1 MKMKKLTAL
10 MLSILIVLSASAALV
25 GATDAAAPA
34 WTTREPDLVITE
46 IANDTS
52 GNGIAGY
59 TDGKDVF
66 EFFEIYNNS
75 NVTISLYDYCITYNG
90 NKPSNDQYESTIV
103 EITPF
108 LTNNQWENKPGNYLD
123 GSTLQWTDNEKPVGD
138 LSNLPTNPETFFIE
152 PGECVVVWCIYAE
165 AYFAMFNEGKGMSM
179 ADFRS
184 FWNIPDNVKVIA
196 FDGNSDTEHG
206 GHGNNFNL
214 KNSKCGSYGI
224 AKYSDMLNL
233 AANTGD
239 TTKDENAKYGYIN
252 IYDEKTYREFE
263 DMVFWINNDFDSWGS
278 LKSQPNL
285 TFNYTV
291 DAKGEGAALLTEI
304 TNKEHAY
311 DIRRGILCG
320 TYCDPTP
327 GYLTDVQKLTMPA
340 YKFKAGETVQLPTA
354 EDAEYMPYE
363 IWYRDGQVLTG
374 FNINGT
380 TYQPGTT
387 FTASAAGT
395 ITVEP
400 LFADEVTTA
409 KPETTKKPETSKAPE
424 TTAEVTEAPAGDE
437 TTAAPAEK
445 KGCGSSVAYAAVA
458 LVAIFGTAVVCKKK

>member
-1 MKMKKLTAL
+1 MKMKMLTAL

-46 IANDTS
+46 ICPDTS

-59 TDGKDVF
+59 TDGKDPF

-75 NVTISLYDYCITYNG
+75 SVTINLYDYCITYNG

-165 AYFAMFNEGKGMSM
+165 AYFAMFNEGKGVSM

-196 FDGNSDTEHG
+196 FDGNSDTKHG

-239 TTKDENAKYGYIN
+239 TT
-252 IYDEKTYREFE
+252 
-263 DMVFWINNDFDSWGS
+263 
-278 LKSQPNL
+278 
-285 TFNYTV
+285 
-291 DAKGEGAALLTEI
+291 
-304 TNKEHAY
+304 
-311 DIRRGILCG
+311 
-320 TYCDPTP
+320 
-327 GYLTDVQKLTMPA
+327 
-340 YKFKAGETVQLPTA
+340 
-354 EDAEYMPYE
+354 
-363 IWYRDGQVLTG
+363 
-374 FNINGT
+374 
-380 TYQPGTT
+380 
-387 FTASAAGT
+387 
-395 ITVEP
+395 
-400 LFADEVTTA
+400 
-409 KPETTKKPETSKAPE
+409 
-424 TTAEVTEAPAGDE
+424 
-437 TTAAPAEK
+437 
-445 KGCGSSVAYAAVA
+445 
-458 LVAIFGTAVVCKKK
+458 